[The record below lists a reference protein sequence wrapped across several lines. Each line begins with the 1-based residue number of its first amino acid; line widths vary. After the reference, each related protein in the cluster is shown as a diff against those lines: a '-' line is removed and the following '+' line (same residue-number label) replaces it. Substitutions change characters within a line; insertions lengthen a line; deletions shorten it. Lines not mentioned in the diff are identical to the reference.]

1 MACGLRQT
9 GFAGRCGPIYGIRA
23 RERAESPKRKGPAI
37 VTGPSIA
44 CSQPLVTTGG
54 GGALPL
60 PTPYVCAEAAT
71 LKRVSAAAVSTA
83 SAFMAPILCHDKR
96 K

>member
-1 MACGLRQT
+1 MRKKGRHQMLPNKAIATCNECLPHGSLPKTASIERLAMA
-9 GFAGRCGPIYGIRA
+9 IYGIRA
-23 RERAESPKRKGPAI
+23 RKRAESPKRKGPAI

-60 PTPYVCAEAAT
+60 PT
-71 LKRVSAAAVSTA
+71 
-83 SAFMAPILCHDKR
+83 
-96 K
+96 